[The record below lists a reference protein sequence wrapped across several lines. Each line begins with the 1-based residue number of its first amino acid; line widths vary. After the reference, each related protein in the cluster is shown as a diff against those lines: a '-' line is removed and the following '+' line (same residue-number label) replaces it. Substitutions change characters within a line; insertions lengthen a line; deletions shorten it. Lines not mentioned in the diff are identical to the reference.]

1 MYKKHGKV
9 MRILLITDL
18 YPIENS
24 GEPLVIKDFAK
35 YWQEEGHIVDVIRPN
50 FLLNTKIRH
59 NKIFKDGVYFE
70 DNIKIMNVNYV
81 TPFLF
86 DVTKKLPKDFAIG
99 NYNLVISHMPSGSMF
114 AMKLI
119 GKCAGIPYVA
129 SVHNSDIT
137 VLTKPLYKKFFAS
150 ALKKAYKRADAIAAR
165 SSVLADKIKE
175 ISPYAEYKT
184 FVAASGINKDII
196 DPLELFEKKAG
207 HRGEPYVISTVA
219 KLIKRKNVDILINA
233 VANAYL
239 GNYVLRIMGDGEEM
253 QNLKNLVKQLDI
265 EDNVEFTG
273 NIPHDEVLRNLT
285 TSDLF
290 VLVSEGETFGIAYL
304 EAAARAN
311 IVVATRNDGIDGLIR
326 NGENGFTCDADAD
339 TLSILL
345 ERIYNMPRE
354 DVRKMLLTRRCELL
368 EDSDRTLSKKY
379 LDTAL
384 KIIEA

>member
-59 NKIFKDGVYFE
+59 KKIFKDGVYFE

-326 NGENGFTCDADAD
+326 HCENGFTCDADAD

-384 KIIEA
+384 KFIEA

>member
-1 MYKKHGKV
+1 

-35 YWQEEGHIVDVIRPN
+35 YWQQAGHIVDVIRPN

-59 NKIFKDGVYFE
+59 KKIFKDGIYYE
-70 DNIKIMNVNYV
+70 DNIQIMNVNYL

-137 VLTKPLYKKFFAS
+137 VLTKPLYKKFFAPT
-150 ALKKAYKRADAIAAR
+150 LKKAYKRADAIAAR

-175 ISPYAEYKT
+175 LSPYAEHKT
-184 FVAASGINKDII
+184 FIASSGINKDII
-196 DPLELFEKKAG
+196 DSMEIFEKKAN
-207 HRGEPYVISTVA
+207 HRGEPFVISTVA
-219 KLIKRKNVDILINA
+219 KLIKRKNVDIVLKA
-233 VANAYL
+233 VEKAHL
-239 GNYVLRIMGDGEEM
+239 GNYILRIMGDGEEM
-253 QNLKNLVKQLDI
+253 QNLKNLAKYLDI

-273 NIPHDEVLRNLT
+273 NIPNDEVLRNLT
-285 TSDLF
+285 ASDLF
-290 VLVSEGETFGIAYL
+290 VLVSEGETFGMAYL

-311 IVVATRNDGIDGLIR
+311 IVIATKNDGIDGLIR
-326 NGENGFTCDADAD
+326 NGENGFTCDPDED
-339 TLSILL
+339 TLSILMD
-345 ERIYNMPRE
+345 RIYNMPRE
-354 DVRKMLLTRRCELL
+354 NVHKMLLTRRNELL
-368 EDSDRTLSKKY
+368 EDSDKILSQKY

-384 KIIEA
+384 KIIGA